1 MKHYSE
7 QEIDE
12 KIQTF
17 LSKKLQKYPE
27 LSTKPAIEHPTALL
41 RMPKITHSLIWTT
54 VR

>member
-12 KIQTF
+12 RINAF

-27 LSTKPAIEHPTALL
+27 LTSKPAVEHPSALL
-41 RMPKITHSLIWTT
+41 HLPSITHSLIWTT